1 MDRVLAIVAT
11 LGIGALV
18 AFQPPA
24 NALLARHVGDLGSAF
39 MSLVISTTIVGTLL
53 VAAGQVGGL
62 DGLHA
67 FRPVHLVGGVGGAAV
82 VFGTIVTVRELGAGG
97 VVAALVCT
105 QLAMSAVID
114 RFGWLDVAQ
123 IGLSPQRLAGMALL
137 LAGTLLVTVR

>member
-1 MDRVLAIVAT
+1 MERVLAIVAT
-11 LGIGALV
+11 LGIGALI

-39 MSLVISTTIVGTLL
+39 VSLVISTAIVGTLL
-53 VAAGQVGGL
+53 VAAGQVGDL
-62 DGLHA
+62 DGMQG
-67 FRPVHLVGGVGGAAV
+67 FQPVHLLGGVGGAAV

-114 RFGWLDVAQ
+114 RFGWLDVDR
-123 IGLSPQRLAGMALL
+123 IDLSPQRIAGMALL
-137 LAGTLLVTVR
+137 LAGTLLVTAR